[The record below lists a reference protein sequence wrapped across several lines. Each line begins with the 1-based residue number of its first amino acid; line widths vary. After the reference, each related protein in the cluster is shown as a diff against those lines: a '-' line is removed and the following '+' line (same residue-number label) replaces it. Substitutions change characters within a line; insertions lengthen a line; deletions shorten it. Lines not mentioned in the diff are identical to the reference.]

1 MESRLSV
8 VGGRLR
14 GMWDWETS
22 VVLVRD
28 AIGRVLLVRQNY
40 GHRFFGLPGGKI
52 EDGESPGE
60 AAVRELFEET
70 GLRAGSVV
78 PHSVHELVYPG
89 TGGRY
94 RAHAFTCLE
103 VSGTPGVRLPEEIS
117 AVAWYDPATLPD
129 PLTPS
134 AHAVLRSGRDVP

>member
-1 MESRLSV
+1 
-8 VGGRLR
+8 
-14 GMWDWETS
+14 MWDWETS
-22 VVLVRD
+22 VVLMHD
-28 AIGRVLLVRQNY
+28 PSGRVLLVRQNY

-52 EDGESPGE
+52 EAGESPGE
-60 AAVRELFEET
+60 AALRELFEET
-70 GLRAGSVV
+70 GLRAESAT

-94 RAHAFTCLE
+94 RAHAFTCDG

-117 AVAWYDPATLPD
+117 SVAWYDPAALPD

-134 AHAVLRSGRDVP
+134 ARAVLSSRRDRP